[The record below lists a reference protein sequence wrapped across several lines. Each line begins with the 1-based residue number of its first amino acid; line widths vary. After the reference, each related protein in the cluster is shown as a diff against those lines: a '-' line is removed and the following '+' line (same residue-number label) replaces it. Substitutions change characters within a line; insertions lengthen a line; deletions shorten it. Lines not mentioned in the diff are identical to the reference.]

1 MSIASFPTEETSFE
15 RILRS
20 AGYKVTPARLALLT
34 LLREN
39 NKPMSPQ
46 TIVEKLSK
54 EIDQATIY
62 RILKNLKDANIIR
75 QVDFQHG
82 HAHYE
87 LRDTSDHHH
96 VICKKCGRAEDI
108 KGCDI
113 SSWQGSVLR
122 QTKSFSEIDHHSL
135 EFYGLCT
142 ICKRG

>member
-1 MSIASFPTEETSFE
+1 MSIASFPIEETSFE
-15 RILRS
+15 RTLHD

-75 QVDFQHG
+75 QVDFQKWNVVLSERQSTTTVD
-82 HAHYE
+82 E
-87 LRDTSDHHH
+87 LG
-96 VICKKCGRAEDI
+96 VQ
-108 KGCDI
+108 
-113 SSWQGSVLR
+113 W
-122 QTKSFSEIDHHSL
+122 SL
-135 EFYGLCT
+135 FL
-142 ICKRG
+142 